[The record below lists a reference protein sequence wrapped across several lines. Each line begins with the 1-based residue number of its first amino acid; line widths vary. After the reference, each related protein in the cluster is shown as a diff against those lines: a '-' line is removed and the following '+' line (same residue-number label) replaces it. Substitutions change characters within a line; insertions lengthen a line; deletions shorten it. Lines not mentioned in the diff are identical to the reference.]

1 MSTLGAAVTQ
11 MRTLRPRERR
21 DWPRGSWMG
30 DLLPPSGLDSAH
42 QALGL
47 VKAYRVWGWGCVVLV
62 LMAAGRGGSVAE
74 TVWGWARGPAAGHL
88 VNGLGQTEGEVAAEA
103 WVVSG

>member
-30 DLLPPSGLDSAH
+30 DLLPPSGS
-42 QALGL
+42 GL
-47 VKAYRVWGWGCVVLV
+47 RPPGAWASQGLQSVGVGMCGSRADGSRQRWLC
-62 LMAAGRGGSVAE
+62 GRD
-74 TVWGWARGPAAGHL
+74 WGWARGPAAGHL